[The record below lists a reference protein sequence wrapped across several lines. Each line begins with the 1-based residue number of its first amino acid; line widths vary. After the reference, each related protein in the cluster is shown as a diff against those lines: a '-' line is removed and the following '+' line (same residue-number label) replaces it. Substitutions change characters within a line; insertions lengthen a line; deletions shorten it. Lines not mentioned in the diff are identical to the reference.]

1 MSRYLSP
8 IDISQ
13 AQSAMW
19 DYLMDLSERGS
30 IDDDA
35 MMHIFHQYVD
45 FLHSLGGD

>member
-45 FLHSLGGD
+45 FLHSFGGD